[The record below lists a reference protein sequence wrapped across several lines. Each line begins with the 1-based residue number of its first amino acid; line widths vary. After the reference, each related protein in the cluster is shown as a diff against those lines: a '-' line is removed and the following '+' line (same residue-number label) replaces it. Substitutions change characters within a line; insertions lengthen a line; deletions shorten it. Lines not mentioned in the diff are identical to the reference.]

1 MNRIKPASKHFIKL
15 GSKGTKQEVTNANGK
30 LVVDRN
36 VLSQLP
42 ENDFVYCIAENGVSP
57 VGQSAL

>member
-1 MNRIKPASKHFIKL
+1 MNRIKPASKYFIKL

-36 VLSQLP
+36 VLSQLTEFCDNYGLP
-42 ENDFVYCIAENGVSP
+42 RNGVSP
-57 VGQSAL
+57 AGQSAL